1 MLSILRYADELRD
14 PKPYFEGINTKAD
27 PEAVGLAKE
36 LIEAESGRFEPQKI
50 PDKYAETLRELL
62 RAKVEQRAPQIEVA
76 TKGQGKARSRQHHGS
91 AQAEYGVE
99 GTREGAGCGAEAN
112 GQACKRA
119 RGKTESLTIEA
130 KPTPGGTLDKE
141 GPRSRGD
148 HDRGSERNG
157 EKNVAG
163 CLLQGLR
170 LDRLL
175 VVPETTS
182 HSDCS

>member
-1 MLSILRYADELRD
+1 MLRLS
-14 PKPYFEGINTKAD
+14 N
-27 PEAVGLAKE
+27 
-36 LIEAESGRFEPQKI
+36 
-50 PDKYAETLRELL
+50 
-62 RAKVEQRAPQIEVA
+62 
-76 TKGQGKARSRQHHGS
+76 
-91 AQAEYGVE
+91 
-99 GTREGAGCGAEAN
+99 AEA
-112 GQACKRA
+112 
-119 RGKTESLTIEA
+119 KTESVATEA
-130 KPTPGGTLDKE
+130 KPTPDTLDKE

>member
-1 MLSILRYADELRD
+1 VSASNRGCD
-14 PKPYFEGINTKAD
+14 
-27 PEAVGLAKE
+27 
-36 LIEAESGRFEPQKI
+36 Q
-50 PDKYAETLRELL
+50 
-62 RAKVEQRAPQIEVA
+62 
-76 TKGQGKARSRQHHGS
+76 GQGKARSRQHHGS

>member
-1 MLSILRYADELRD
+1 MA
-14 PKPYFEGINTKAD
+14 
-27 PEAVGLAKE
+27 AVAAAG
-36 LIEAESGRFEPQKI
+36 G
-50 PDKYAETLRELL
+50 
-62 RAKVEQRAPQIEVA
+62 VA
-76 TKGQGKARSRQHHGS
+76 AV
-91 AQAEYGVE
+91 AVA
-99 GTREGAGCGAEAN
+99 GAEAT
-112 GQACKRA
+112 GAGA
-119 RGKTESLTIEA
+119 TAT
-130 KPTPGGTLDKE
+130 GTGVVDGDRRSFGLIASDGALDKE
-141 GPRSRGD
+141 EPRSRGD

>member
-1 MLSILRYADELRD
+1 MLRLS
-14 PKPYFEGINTKAD
+14 N
-27 PEAVGLAKE
+27 
-36 LIEAESGRFEPQKI
+36 
-50 PDKYAETLRELL
+50 
-62 RAKVEQRAPQIEVA
+62 
-76 TKGQGKARSRQHHGS
+76 
-91 AQAEYGVE
+91 
-99 GTREGAGCGAEAN
+99 AEA
-112 GQACKRA
+112 
-119 RGKTESLTIEA
+119 KTESVATEA
-130 KPTPGGTLDKE
+130 KPTPDTLDKE

-157 EKNVAG
+157 EKNVAS